1 MVNKIRSFGWNVRF
15 SLMMNDIPHGWIGYR
30 ERGDIG
36 CKLGDWADRLLEG
49 GMFKNAHFLH
59 L

>member
-1 MVNKIRSFGWNVRF
+1 
-15 SLMMNDIPHGWIGYR
+15 MMNDIPHGWIGYR